1 MLQLACFKR
10 SNSLNKR
17 GEAAVS
23 RRLVQTEQQTRI
35 LGRLVIMASPPGPL
49 AGVVVPPVVVPPVA
63 ARSPGSAHVDGGNS
77 WWDSV
82 LSNFGEGGHTSLS
95 AEPRGNDGVPLLL
108 ESPHDV
114 GAVASQCPT
123 GLALLNAPTAT
134 CGAGGENAFPQAG
147 TSTVRCAT
155 CNVGRRFSKKNG
167 VRSVKTR
174 QRKRCAA
181 APRGRRGQG
190 ASRPARPG

>member
-1 MLQLACFKR
+1 MQHVRGGGQTPSLLATERILQLACFKR

-23 RRLVQTEQQTRI
+23 RRQVQTEQQTLI
-35 LGRLVIMASPPGPL
+35 SGRLVIMASPPGLLP
-49 AGVVVPPVVVPPVA
+49 GVVVPPVVVPPVA

-147 TSTVRCAT
+147 TSRM
-155 CNVGRRFSKKNG
+155 RRLELGLPPHFS
-167 VRSVKTR
+167 TLT
-174 QRKRCAA
+174 
-181 APRGRRGQG
+181 
-190 ASRPARPG
+190 

>member
-1 MLQLACFKR
+1 
-10 SNSLNKR
+10 
-17 GEAAVS
+17 
-23 RRLVQTEQQTRI
+23 
-35 LGRLVIMASPPGPL
+35 MATPPGPL

-147 TSTVRCAT
+147 TSRM
-155 CNVGRRFSKKNG
+155 RRLELG
-167 VRSVKTR
+167 L
-174 QRKRCAA
+174 QPAA
-181 APRGRRGQG
+181 STALSAQPA
-190 ASRPARPG
+190 ASLAIGPVSLLLFMLDLQVHPKGG